1 MARPLTSQANVS
13 ARAASRT
20 VRLTRPLG
28 RISICY
34 SSSAFR
40 LAAERLLGW
49 ALLGVGISASGHRGV
64 LVGSTSPG
72 AMTTE
77 RSPSTKRT
85 RLSAS
90 CLVGAVRLPAEA
102 VMRMTTHWSARSS
115 VDCAGRSPSA
125 LWTHRRRSS
134 GWPFG
139 SSSWGCLVRLRC
151 ASAGCL
157 LLRRSLSAS
166 SALSSSFVTILSLI
180 SSHSPGLSTAKV
192 RKTWRSPQ
200 VCSLRSSSRS
210 AWSNIFAMRQIWYYT
225 QYNHYT
231 EYNTM
236 YDTRLVSAR

>member
-1 MARPLTSQANVS
+1 
-13 ARAASRT
+13 
-20 VRLTRPLG
+20 
-28 RISICY
+28 
-34 SSSAFR
+34 
-40 LAAERLLGW
+40 
-49 ALLGVGISASGHRGV
+49 
-64 LVGSTSPG
+64 
-72 AMTTE
+72 MTTE

-90 CLVGAVRLPAEA
+90 CLVGAVRLLAEA
-102 VMRMTTHWSARSS
+102 VRRMTYVLPPWWITHWSARSS

-125 LWTHRRRSS
+125 LWTRRRRSS
-134 GWPFG
+134 GWPSG

-200 VCSLRSSSRS
+200 VRSLRSSSRS
-210 AWSNIFAMRQIWYYT
+210 AWSNML
-225 QYNHYT
+225 
-231 EYNTM
+231 TM
-236 YDTRLVSAR
+236 VIGMYSNLLVNLNLLESLLGVSRSRGAQTVDTIPNLSVGPLGPCWPGLMAEPSPTSSGGGGLCCFGK